1 MTLQSSG
8 PISLANVQTEFGGS
22 NPIGINEYY
31 GVAAGVPASGTI
43 SLYDFY
49 GKSAAFAFTAYFFG
63 NQSAD
68 NQYTGNNNLDSG
80 YKSVSSGS
88 VTYRIQFVG
97 QSDLYY
103 YVGGSI
109 VNTWTN
115 AYGTSNT
122 VYYSSSW
129 GNTTLRF
136 LTVNTDYDTSGA
148 YYSSTAIYN
157 NSNNQIL
164 MFNYFNARFND

>member
-1 MTLQSSG
+1 MALQSSG
-8 PISLANVQTEFGGS
+8 AISLYDVQVEFGGS
-22 NPIGINEYY
+22 NPIGIDEYY
-31 GVAAGVPASGTI
+31 GRAAGIPGSGTI

-80 YKSVSSGS
+80 NKSVSSGS
-88 VTYRIQFVG
+88 VVYRIEFVG
-97 QSDLYY
+97 EVNLYY
-103 YVGGSI
+103 YVGGSF
-109 VNTWTN
+109 VNSWTN
-115 AYGTSNT
+115 AYGASNT

-136 LTVNTDYDTSGA
+136 STINTDYDTSGA

-164 MFNYFNARFND
+164 MYNYFNARFND